1 MNRTPLLVAGIVL
14 QVLLL
19 TVSPASAALADY
31 VFVQDLTG
39 AGGGAWTSGSLSGG
53 AVDTSGYVYVSQ
65 PAYGTIAVFSP
76 SFQYLTTWNAPN
88 PKAMAF
94 NATGYLFV
102 VNELGRKLSILD
114 TSGTMVDDV
123 SLAPGF
129 PRGVA
134 VNRSDCVFV
143 AIESPPQVQVYGRD
157 GSLIETFQPGD
168 AIPQAITVNST
179 DDIIIG
185 SRDSGSILVLDQDY
199 HVIQTINTETTGIR
213 GLAID
218 AADNILAIAAQG
230 TAFQVYSPSGT
241 LIGQSSGVMMWPS
254 RGISVAPS
262 GRVVVIDT
270 VNNRVR
276 VFHPPH
282 TEPTPTLT
290 LTLTSTTTLTPTLTP
305 LPTPTTRP
313 STSFTA
319 YPQSGPAPHTVQFL
333 DYTPNGKEWR
343 WDFGDGS
350 TSTLQYPTHT
360 YTATGLYTV
369 SLAVTDWAGQVSTKT
384 EYYCICITGPATPTP
399 TPVANFTTNTTTG
412 QAPLAVRFTD
422 TSSPASFHRWWQ
434 FGDGASSTD
443 RDPVHVYER
452 TGAYTVNLTVWT
464 LLGQAT
470 VSKPAFITV
479 DGDPR
484 VPAANFTLSR
494 TSGPAPLFVR
504 FTDAS
509 TGTPTS
515 WHWDFGG
522 LAWTTMVNPSVIFR
536 QPGEYAVTLT
546 VRNPYG
552 WSSMATNV
560 TVTGAARSAGGRAA
574 SSGTYSRFSAQ

>member
-1 MNRTPLLVAGIVL
+1 MMNRTPLLAAGIVL

-31 VFVQDLTG
+31 AFVQDLTS
-39 AGGGAWTSGSLSGG
+39 AGGGTWASGSLSGC
-53 AVDTSGYVYVSQ
+53 AVDASGHVYISQ
-65 PAYGTIAVFSP
+65 PAFNSIAVFSP
-76 SFQYLTTWNAPN
+76 SFQYLTAWNAPN
-88 PKAMAF
+88 PRAMAF
-94 NATGYLFV
+94 NATGYLFA

-114 TSGTMVDDV
+114 TSGTLVDEV
-123 SLAPGF
+123 SLGSGF

-134 VNRSDCVFV
+134 INRSDCVFV

-157 GSLIETFQPGD
+157 GSLIETLQPGEV
-168 AIPQAITVNST
+168 IPQAITVNST
-179 DDIIIG
+179 DRVFIG

-199 HVIQTINTETTGIR
+199 HVIQPINTGTTGLR

-230 TAFQVYSPSGT
+230 TTFQVYSPSGT

-262 GRVVVIDT
+262 GRVVVIDP

-282 TEPTPTLT
+282 TEPTST

-313 STSFTA
+313 SPSFAA

-333 DYTPNGKEWR
+333 DYTQNGKEWR
-343 WDFGDGS
+343 WDFGDGG

-369 SLAVTDWAGQVSTKT
+369 SLTVTDWAGQTSTKT
-384 EYYCICITGPATPTP
+384 EYHCIRVTEPVTPEP
-399 TPVANFTTNTTTG
+399 TPVADFTANTTAG
-412 QAPLAVRFTD
+412 QAPLAVQFTD
-422 TSSPASFHRWWQ
+422 GSGKEPYHRWWQ
-434 FGDGASSTD
+434 FGDGSTSTD

-464 LLGQAT
+464 SLGQAT
-470 VSKPAFITV
+470 VSKPAYIIV

-484 VPAANFTLSR
+484 VPKANFTLSR
-494 TSGPAPLFVR
+494 TSGPAPLYVR

-515 WHWDFGG
+515 WRWDFGG
-522 LAWTTMVNPSVIFR
+522 LAWTTMKSPPVVFR
-536 QPGEYAVTLT
+536 QPGEYPVTLT
-546 VRNPYG
+546 VRNAYG
-552 WSSMATNV
+552 WSSMSTSV
-560 TVTGAARSAGGRAA
+560 TVTGGARSTGGRAV
-574 SSGTYSRFSAQ
+574 SVVG